1 MNPLEVV
8 PLETTFP
15 DGTTGGTNSELSDEA
30 ETDVAFAVVT
40 DELSALVEA
49 GSSLE
54 LSFSLVCVDSSTLA
68 VVDSPFLS
76 VFLDLEQ
83 PFMETDIIT
92 IIMISKAVAAQARIM
107 RFLLTLRCLRVNR
120 LLVMMN

>member
-15 DGTTGGTNSELSDEA
+15 DGTTGGANSELLEEADE
-30 ETDVAFAVVT
+30 DVASDIIADDVLVSV
-40 DELSALVEA
+40 DET
-49 GSSLE
+49 SSLV
-54 LSFSLVCVDSSTLA
+54 LSFSFVCVDSSTLA

-92 IIMISKAVAAQARIM
+92 IIMISKAAAAQARII
-107 RFLLTLRCLRVNR
+107 RFLLT
-120 LLVMMN
+120 

>member
-1 MNPLEVV
+1 M
-8 PLETTFP
+8 ETVLP

-30 ETDVAFAVVT
+30 ETDVAFAVVA
-40 DELSALVEA
+40 DELSALVESA
-49 GSSLE
+49 TSLV
-54 LSFSLVCVDSSTLA
+54 LSFSFVCVDSSTLA

-92 IIMISKAVAAQARIM
+92 IIMISKAAAAQARII
-107 RFLLTLRCLRVNR
+107 RFLLT
-120 LLVMMN
+120 